1 MKDSKTIRNEH
12 QTFVDAWK
20 KIQED
25 NSNAPVK
32 EGYKDVK
39 KMLKTPKKGYKTEKV
54 LVRKSDAFT
63 ALAEKY
69 DMAPKQ
75 FARYVEANQHLFD
88 IPTRKKAVLAN
99 KFQGFKENK
108 EWDEFFGDLELV
120 ESKAPYVVHTADMKG
135 NTPAWQGYVEG
146 KLNEVT
152 GEPLYVAGEDLHQEG
167 IVDTIKNFVGL
178 AKNKDHKVSPKTP
191 MGKAVTGVQKRRQ
204 ETNKAIDMLNN
215 ETEVDGED
223 LQEITT
229 KDTKSGT
236 KFKVRV
242 KDKKTNS
249 SYIRFATRDKIAQLR
264 SDPKIASVEMTDEGQ
279 TPEERG
285 EKKAQAAGG
294 GSPKKAKK
302 DYDGDG
308 KVESGTAEYMGSKDK
323 AIKKAMKKRSVTTE
337 AQSNW
342 REDLK
347 EIMGEVEKTEGK
359 KSKSKKVKNGVCIN
373 PDTDDEKNKYEEVKP
388 MTSVTGDG
396 SPLSPRHSAGGDLSQ
411 YDKDGKPKRKSLNKV
426 RGTAFKGVR
435 EANEVAE
442 NLGGQLKALEIE
454 DADGKVAYEVIDLV
468 KPDPM
473 KENVMLTYKSGQG
486 VDAKIGGRSVR
497 NTISNV
503 KKTGETIKNIKSDG
517 LVAGVKK
524 TFNKNDTNKTSVNDK
539 VSSAINTY
547 KSSLKSS
554 YELDGDVI
562 SEVES
567 TNMFPPGTQEKVKKV
582 LDKGSSIIK
591 KIPVLN
597 TIFKSKNKGS
607 DYTKDGKVA
616 R

>member
-25 NSNAPVK
+25 NSSTPVA
-32 EGYKDVK
+32 EGSKSLKD
-39 KMLKTPKKGYKTEKV
+39 MTKTNKKGYKVEKV

-120 ESKAPYVVHTADMKG
+120 EGAPYTVNVADKTG
-135 NTPAWQGYVEG
+135 NTPAYQNFKKGMKNKLTG
-146 KLNEVT
+146 K
-152 GEPLYVAGEDLHQEG
+152 PLYKAG
-167 IVDTIKNFVGL
+167 VGL
-178 AKNKDHKVSPKTP
+178 E
-191 MGKAVTGVQKRRQ
+191 KASY
-204 ETNKAIDMLNN
+204 EP
-215 ETEVDGED
+215 EGEE

-242 KDKKTNS
+242 KDKKSNS

-342 REDLK
+342 RDDLK

-396 SPLSPRHSAGGDLSQ
+396 SKLSPRHSAGGDLSQ
-411 YDKDGKPKRKSLNKV
+411 YNKDGTKKTPSMNKK
-426 RGTAFKGVR
+426 RGTAFIKAQ
-435 EANEVAE
+435 EAAE
-442 NLGGQLKALEIE
+442 SLGGQLKALEIE

-486 VDAKIGGRSVR
+486 VDASIGGKSVR
-497 NTISNV
+497 NTINNV
-503 KKTGETIKNIKSDG
+503 KTGVNAIKNIKKDG
-517 LVAGVKK
+517 LVSGIKN
-524 TFNKNDTNKTSVNDK
+524 TINKNNTSKTSVNDK

-554 YELDGDVI
+554 HELDGDVI

-567 TNMFPPGTQEKVKKV
+567 TNMFPKGTQEKVKKV

-607 DYTKDGKVA
+607 DYTPSGKVA

>member
-12 QTFVDAWK
+12 QSFVDAWK
-20 KIQED
+20 KIQEN
-25 NSNAPVK
+25 NSSAPVE

-54 LVRKSDAFT
+54 LVRKSGAFT

-69 DMAPKQ
+69 NMSPKQ
-75 FARYVEANQHLFD
+75 FGRYVEANQHLFD
-88 IPTRKKAVLAN
+88 IPTRKKAILAN
-99 KFQGFKENK
+99 KFQGFKETK

-135 NTPAWQGYVEG
+135 NTPAWKGYVEG
-146 KLNEVT
+146 KINELT
-152 GEPLYVAGEDLHQEG
+152 GEPLYVAGEDLQQEG
-167 IVDTIKNFVGL
+167 IIDTVKNFIGL
-178 AKNKDHKVSPKTP
+178 TKNKDHKVSPKTP
-191 MGKAVTGVQKRRQ
+191 MGQAVTGIQKRRQ
-204 ETNKAIDMLNN
+204 ANDKAIEMLNQ

-294 GSPKKAKK
+294 GSEKKAKK

-308 KVESGTAEYMGSKDK
+308 KVETGSQEYLGSRDK

-359 KSKSKKVKNGVCIN
+359 KSKSKKKNGICIN
-373 PDTDDEKNKYEEVKP
+373 PDTDDEKNKYEEVNAQK
-388 MTSVTGDG
+388 
-396 SPLSPRHSAGGDLSQ
+396 
-411 YDKDGKPKRKSLNKV
+411 
-426 RGTAFKGVR
+426 
-435 EANEVAE
+435 VAE
-442 NLGGQLKALEIE
+442 NLGAELQSLKIE
-454 DADGKVAYEVIDLV
+454 DADGNVAYEVIDLV

-473 KENVMLTYKSGQG
+473 KENVMLTYNSNKGF
-486 VDAKIGGRSVR
+486 DAKLGGTSVR
-497 NTISNV
+497 NTV
-503 KKTGETIKNIKSDG
+503 KNIKT
-517 LVAGVKK
+517 GVNVVKDIKNTGIKK
-524 TFNKNDTNKTSVNDK
+524 TFKKYTSGSNDTTSKPSISDNI
-539 VSSAINTY
+539 SSAIKDY
-547 KSSLKSS
+547 KSS
-554 YELDGDVI
+554 
-562 SEVES
+562 
-567 TNMFPPGTQEKVKKV
+567 T
-582 LDKGSSIIK
+582 
-591 KIPVLN
+591 
-597 TIFKSKNKGS
+597 
-607 DYTKDGKVA
+607 
-616 R
+616 

>member
-12 QTFVDAWK
+12 QSFVDAWK

-25 NSNAPVK
+25 NSSAPVE

-39 KMLKTPKKGYKTEKV
+39 KMLKTNKGYKKESKV
-54 LVRKSDAFT
+54 LVRKSNAFT

-69 DMAPKQ
+69 NMSPKQ
-75 FARYVEANQHLFD
+75 FGRYVEANQHLFD
-88 IPTRKKAVLAN
+88 IPTRKKAILAN
-99 KFQGFKENK
+99 KFQGFKETK

-120 ESKAPYVVHTADMKG
+120 EGAPYEVTQADKSG
-135 NTPAWQGYVEG
+135 NTPAYKGLMSG
-146 KLNEVT
+146 K
-152 GEPLYVAGEDLHQEG
+152 
-167 IVDTIKNFVGL
+167 KN
-178 AKNKDHKVSPKTP
+178 
-191 MGKAVTGVQKRRQ
+191 AVTG
-204 ETNKAIDMLNN
+204 KALYKAAPHLKLDKAH
-215 ETEVDGED
+215 TELEGED

-294 GSPKKAKK
+294 GSQKKAKK

-308 KVESGTAEYMGSKDK
+308 KVETGSQEYLGSRDK

-359 KSKSKKVKNGVCIN
+359 KSKSKKKNGICIN
-373 PDTDDEKNKYEEVKP
+373 PDTDDEKNKYEEVNAQK
-388 MTSVTGDG
+388 
-396 SPLSPRHSAGGDLSQ
+396 
-411 YDKDGKPKRKSLNKV
+411 
-426 RGTAFKGVR
+426 
-435 EANEVAE
+435 VAE
-442 NLGGQLKALEIE
+442 SLGAELQSLKIE
-454 DADGKVAYEVIDLV
+454 DADGNVAYEVIDLV

-473 KENVMLTYKSGQG
+473 KENVMLTYKSGKG
-486 VDAKIGGRSVR
+486 FDAKVGGISARDTV
-497 NTISNV
+497 SNV
-503 KKTGETIKNIKSDG
+503 KKAGETIKNIKSDG

-524 TFNKNDTNKTSVNDK
+524 TFNKPK
-539 VSSAINTY
+539 VEKPSISSNIDSAIKNY
-547 KSSLKSS
+547 KSS
-554 YELDGDVI
+554 
-562 SEVES
+562 
-567 TNMFPPGTQEKVKKV
+567 T
-582 LDKGSSIIK
+582 
-591 KIPVLN
+591 
-597 TIFKSKNKGS
+597 
-607 DYTKDGKVA
+607 
-616 R
+616 

>member
-12 QTFVDAWK
+12 QSFVDAWK

-25 NSNAPVK
+25 NSSAPVE

-39 KMLKTPKKGYKTEKV
+39 KMLKTNKKGYKVEKV
-54 LVRKSDAFT
+54 LVRKSGAFT

-69 DMAPKQ
+69 NMSPKQ
-75 FARYVEANQHLFD
+75 FGRYVEANQHLFD
-88 IPTRKKAVLAN
+88 IPTRKKAILAN
-99 KFQGFKENK
+99 KFQGFKETK

-120 ESKAPYVVHTADMKG
+120 ESNAPYVVHTADKKG

-146 KLNEVT
+146 KINEVT
-152 GEPLYVAGEDLHQEG
+152 GEPLYVAGDDLQEK
-167 IVDTIKNFVGL
+167 DTRTQITSTDVRLNSGAYKAYTKDKNAQYGTSKKFNPIIK
-178 AKNKDHKVSPKTP
+178 T
-191 MGKAVTGVQKRRQ
+191 
-204 ETNKAIDMLNN
+204 IDNHY
-215 ETEVDGED
+215 EPEGEE

-308 KVESGTAEYMGSKDK
+308 KVETGSQEYLGSRDK
-323 AIKKAMKKRSVTTE
+323 AIKKAMKKKRSVTTE

-359 KSKSKKVKNGVCIN
+359 KSKSKKKNGICIN
-373 PDTDDEKNKYEEVKP
+373 PDTDDEKNKYEEVNAQK
-388 MTSVTGDG
+388 
-396 SPLSPRHSAGGDLSQ
+396 
-411 YDKDGKPKRKSLNKV
+411 
-426 RGTAFKGVR
+426 
-435 EANEVAE
+435 VAE
-442 NLGGQLKALEIE
+442 NLGAELQSLKIE
-454 DADGKVAYEVIDLV
+454 DADGNVAYEVIDLV

-486 VDAKIGGRSVR
+486 FDAKLGGTSVR

-503 KKTGETIKNIKSDG
+503 KKAGETIKNIKSDG

-524 TFNKNDTNKTSVNDK
+524 TFNKPKVEKPS
-539 VSSAINTY
+539 VSSNIDSAIKNY
-547 KSSLKSS
+547 KSTISSS
-554 YELDGDVI
+554 YEMETEDLQQTV
-562 SEVES
+562 
-567 TNMFPPGTQEKVKKV
+567 TNV
-582 LDKGSSIIK
+582 LDKGSNFMK
-591 KIPVLN
+591 NTKVGRVLGKVFGPSN
-597 TIFKSKNKGS
+597 PKNKGS
-607 DYTKDGKVA
+607 DYTKDGKIA

>member
-12 QTFVDAWK
+12 QSFVDAWK

-25 NSNAPVK
+25 NSSTPVE

-54 LVRKSDAFT
+54 LIRKSGAFT

-69 DMAPKQ
+69 NMSPKQ
-75 FARYVEANQHLFD
+75 FGRYVEANQHLFD
-88 IPTRKKAVLAN
+88 IPTRKKAILAN
-99 KFQGFKENK
+99 KFQGFKETK

-120 ESKAPYVVHTADMKG
+120 EGAPYTVNVADKKG
-135 NTPAWQGYVEG
+135 NTPAYQNYKKGMLNKLTG
-146 KLNEVT
+146 K
-152 GEPLYVAGEDLHQEG
+152 PLYKAGIGLEKASYEPEG
-167 IVDTIKNFVGL
+167 
-178 AKNKDHKVSPKTP
+178 
-191 MGKAVTGVQKRRQ
+191 
-204 ETNKAIDMLNN
+204 E
-215 ETEVDGED
+215 E

-294 GSPKKAKK
+294 GSMKKAKK

-308 KVESGTAEYMGSKDK
+308 KVETGSQEYLGSRDK

-359 KSKSKKVKNGVCIN
+359 KSKSKKKNGICIN
-373 PDTDDEKNKYEEVKP
+373 PDTDDEKNKYEEVNAQK
-388 MTSVTGDG
+388 
-396 SPLSPRHSAGGDLSQ
+396 
-411 YDKDGKPKRKSLNKV
+411 
-426 RGTAFKGVR
+426 
-435 EANEVAE
+435 VAE
-442 NLGGQLKALEIE
+442 SLGAELQSLKIE
-454 DADGKVAYEVIDLV
+454 DADGNVAYEVIDLV

-473 KENVMLTYKSGQG
+473 KENVMLTYNSGKG
-486 VDAKIGGRSVR
+486 FDAKVGGISAR
-497 NTISNV
+497 NTVKNV
-503 KKTGETIKNIKSDG
+503 KTAVNVAKDIKNTGI
-517 LVAGVKK
+517 KK
-524 TFNKNDTNKTSVNDK
+524 TFKKYTSGSNNTTSKPSISQNID
-539 VSSAINTY
+539 SAISNY
-547 KSSLKSS
+547 KS
-554 YELDGDVI
+554 
-562 SEVES
+562 
-567 TNMFPPGTQEKVKKV
+567 
-582 LDKGSSIIK
+582 
-591 KIPVLN
+591 N
-597 TIFKSKNKGS
+597 T
-607 DYTKDGKVA
+607 
-616 R
+616 

>member
-12 QTFVDAWK
+12 QSFVDAWK

-25 NSNAPVK
+25 NSSTPVK

-39 KMLKTPKKGYKTEKV
+39 KMLKTPKKGYKVEKV
-54 LVRKSDAFT
+54 LVRKSGAFT

-69 DMAPKQ
+69 NMSPKQ
-75 FARYVEANQHLFD
+75 FGRYVEANQHLFD
-88 IPTRKKAVLAN
+88 IPTRKKAILAN
-99 KFQGFKENK
+99 KFQGFKETK
-108 EWDEFFGDLELV
+108 EWDKFFGDLELV
-120 ESKAPYVVHTADMKG
+120 ESKAPYVVHEADRKG

-146 KLNEVT
+146 KINEIT
-152 GEPLYVAGEDLHQEG
+152 GQPLYVAGEDLQQEG
-167 IVDTIKNFVGL
+167 IIDTVKNFIGL

-191 MGKAVTGVQKRRQ
+191 MGKAVTGLQKRRQ
-204 ETNKAIDMLNN
+204 ETNKAIDMLNQ

-294 GSPKKAKK
+294 GSMKKAKK

-308 KVESGTAEYMGSKDK
+308 KVETGSQEYLGSRDK

-337 AQSNW
+337 QVGVQVPPKEETKVVDKPDYSGLSKAQIMAKERIAAKKAGTYTKPKTAQELATARIGSGTAKKPETTIAQVKKSNTDSMKEKARARFDAFKAKRAERRAQRMAKEELSDW
-342 REDLK
+342 RQDLK

-359 KSKSKKVKNGVCIN
+359 KSKSKKMKNGVCIN
-373 PDTDDEKNKYEEVKP
+373 PDTDDEKNKYEEVNAQK
-388 MTSVTGDG
+388 
-396 SPLSPRHSAGGDLSQ
+396 
-411 YDKDGKPKRKSLNKV
+411 
-426 RGTAFKGVR
+426 
-435 EANEVAE
+435 VAE
-442 NLGGQLKALEIE
+442 SLGAELQSLKIE
-454 DADGKVAYEVIDLV
+454 DADGNVAYEVIDLV

-486 VDAKIGGRSVR
+486 FDAKLGGRSVR

-503 KKTGETIKNIKSDG
+503 KTAVNVAKDIKNTGI
-517 LVAGVKK
+517 KK
-524 TFNKNDTNKTSVNDK
+524 TFKKYTNGSNDTTSKPSISDNI
-539 VSSAINTY
+539 SSAIKDY
-547 KSSLKSS
+547 KSS
-554 YELDGDVI
+554 
-562 SEVES
+562 
-567 TNMFPPGTQEKVKKV
+567 T
-582 LDKGSSIIK
+582 
-591 KIPVLN
+591 
-597 TIFKSKNKGS
+597 
-607 DYTKDGKVA
+607 
-616 R
+616 

>member
-39 KMLKTPKKGYKTEKV
+39 KMLKTNKKGYKTEKV

-120 ESKAPYVVHTADMKG
+120 EGAPYTVNKADKTG
-135 NTPAWQGYVEG
+135 NTPAYQNYKKGMLNKLTG
-146 KLNEVT
+146 K
-152 GEPLYVAGEDLHQEG
+152 PLYKAGIGVEKASYEPEG
-167 IVDTIKNFVGL
+167 
-178 AKNKDHKVSPKTP
+178 
-191 MGKAVTGVQKRRQ
+191 
-204 ETNKAIDMLNN
+204 E
-215 ETEVDGED
+215 E

-242 KDKKTNS
+242 KDKKSNS

-294 GSPKKAKK
+294 GSMKKAKK

-342 REDLK
+342 RDDLK
-347 EIMGEVEKTEGK
+347 EIMGEVEKPEGK

-486 VDAKIGGRSVR
+486 VDAKIGGKSVR
-497 NTISNV
+497 NTINNV
-503 KKTGETIKNIKSDG
+503 KTGVNAIKNIKKDG
-517 LVAGVKK
+517 LVSGIKN
-524 TFNKNDTNKTSVNDK
+524 TINKNNNTSKTSVDDK

-554 YELDGDVI
+554 HELDGDVI

>member
-12 QTFVDAWK
+12 QSFVDAWK

-25 NSNAPVK
+25 NSSTPVA
-32 EGYKDVK
+32 EGSKSLD
-39 KMLKTPKKGYKTEKV
+39 KMIKTNKKGYKVEKV
-54 LVRKSDAFT
+54 LVRKSGAFT

-69 DMAPKQ
+69 NMSPKQ
-75 FARYVEANQHLFD
+75 FGRYVEANQHLFD
-88 IPTRKKAVLAN
+88 IPTRKKAILAN
-99 KFQGFKENK
+99 KFQGFKETK

-120 ESKAPYVVHTADMKG
+120 EGAPYVVTQADQTG
-135 NTPAWQGYVEG
+135 NTPAYQGLKSG
-146 KLNEVT
+146 KKNVIT
-152 GEPLYVAGEDLHQEG
+152 GKPLYKAAPHL
-167 IVDTIKNFVGL
+167 KL
-178 AKNKDHKVSPKTP
+178 AH
-191 MGKAVTGVQKRRQ
+191 
-204 ETNKAIDMLNN
+204 N
-215 ETEVDGED
+215 ELEGED

-308 KVESGTAEYMGSKDK
+308 KVETGSQEYLGSRDK

-359 KSKSKKVKNGVCIN
+359 KSKSKKKNGICIN

-396 SPLSPRHSAGGDLSQ
+396 SKLSPRHTPGGDLSQ
-411 YDKDGKPKRKSLNKV
+411 YNKDGTKKTPSMNKK
-426 RGTAFKGVR
+426 RGTAFIKAQ
-435 EANEVAE
+435 EAAE
-442 NLGGQLKALEIE
+442 SLGAELQSLKIE
-454 DADGKVAYEVIDLV
+454 DADGNVAYEVVDLV

-486 VDAKIGGRSVR
+486 FDAKLGGTSVR
-497 NTISNV
+497 NTVNNI
-503 KKTGETIKNIKSDG
+503 KTGVNVVKDIKNTG
-517 LVAGVKK
+517 LKNTYNKYTSG
-524 TFNKNDTNKTSVNDK
+524 NKNTNTKPT
-539 VSSAINTY
+539 VSSNIDSAIKNY
-547 KSSLKSS
+547 KSTISSS
-554 YELDGDVI
+554 YEMETEDVQQT
-562 SEVES
+562 V
-567 TNMFPPGTQEKVKKV
+567 TNI
-582 LDKGSSIIK
+582 LDKGSNFMK
-591 KIPVLN
+591 NTKVGRVLGKV
-597 TIFKSKNKGS
+597 FGPSKPSNKGS